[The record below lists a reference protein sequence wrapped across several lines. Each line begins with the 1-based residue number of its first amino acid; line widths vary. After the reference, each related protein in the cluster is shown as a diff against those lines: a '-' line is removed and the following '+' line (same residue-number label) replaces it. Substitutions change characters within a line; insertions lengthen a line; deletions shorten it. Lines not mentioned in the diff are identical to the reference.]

1 MENAQESG
9 HNHGN
14 TNILFLERELFYFI
28 LFAKTAHFSGREW
41 IRSNFRL
48 TDEACAS
55 DSVIFTHVHIALWGV
70 ADLW

>member
-14 TNILFLERELFYFI
+14 TNILFLEREFFYFI

-48 TDEACAS
+48 TDEAQTLVFRFRYFYTC
-55 DSVIFTHVHIALWGV
+55 THSPPGSC
-70 ADLW
+70 